1 MIETYGMVRGFWNT
15 WKDLKINQYS
25 FGVFV
30 TGTTELLDKGCV
42 GTFNPIRE

>member
-25 FGVFV
+25 LGFFV
-30 TGTTELLDKGCV
+30 VDV
-42 GTFNPIRE
+42 DMIRFDLRN

>member
-30 TGTTELLDKGCV
+30 VDVDMIWIDLR
-42 GTFNPIRE
+42 N